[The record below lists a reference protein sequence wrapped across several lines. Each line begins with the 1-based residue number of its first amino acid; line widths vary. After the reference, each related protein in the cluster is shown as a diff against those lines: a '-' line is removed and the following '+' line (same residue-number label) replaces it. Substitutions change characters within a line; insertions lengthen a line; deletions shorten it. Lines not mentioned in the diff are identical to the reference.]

1 MSMNKKNPELYGSGF
16 YYQKIIN
23 NYKSIEFP
31 KPLQTLGID
40 QQLLNCGWTEMLICL
55 MKFYVNILENF

>member
-23 NYKSIEFP
+23 NYNSIEFP
-31 KPLQTLGID
+31 QPLQTLGFD
-40 QQLLNCGWTEMLICL
+40 QQLLNCG
-55 MKFYVNILENF
+55 

>member
-1 MSMNKKNPELYGSGF
+1 MNHYTKREYYFTTMSMNKKNPELYGSGF

-40 QQLLNCGWTEMLICL
+40 QQLLNCG
-55 MKFYVNILENF
+55 